1 MKTLINLIPLFD
13 GFLFKM
19 CRVDIFADFILTW
32 LESSIDSPTC

>member
-19 CRVDIFADFILTW
+19 RHVDFHVDLLISF
-32 LESSIDSPTC
+32 

>member
-19 CRVDIFADFILTW
+19 RHVDIFVDFIL
-32 LESSIDSPTC
+32 I